1 MSNYAKALSFIVV
14 ATVPLLAVAQRAAGK
29 PSPRAGASAPTGAVA
44 PAPQTASPDSRRF
57 VTNENYFRG
66 GARTQPAP
74 AVNPAQPVIPPSSP
88 AAGVNQLNRSAVAA
102 QPAMPQPG
110 IPAIAGS
117 VSPAAGLPQPAL
129 NTSSSPAAMDHE
141 VSAAVDYTAGQL
153 TVVADRA
160 PLGHVLKLI
169 GGKTGAVIDVAPE
182 LQQELVMAKLG
193 PSPVQDVLTALLAS
207 PRIDYIVFG
216 TGDEPGSLQRIVVRS
231 RQSFGNIG
239 MGVMRSAQQQ
249 EIGGVGAD
257 ANGQIISRRN
267 IPDQN
272 DMTQEQRMEEWKKAR
287 TQMLEAEMKQ
297 AALDR
302 ENEKNQPPQQ
312 PEPQETPQP
321 QDNPPQS

>member
-1 MSNYAKALSFIVV
+1 
-14 ATVPLLAVAQRAAGK
+14 
-29 PSPRAGASAPTGAVA
+29 
-44 PAPQTASPDSRRF
+44 
-57 VTNENYFRG
+57 
-66 GARTQPAP
+66 
-74 AVNPAQPVIPPSSP
+74 
-88 AAGVNQLNRSAVAA
+88 
-102 QPAMPQPG
+102 
-110 IPAIAGS
+110 
-117 VSPAAGLPQPAL
+117 
-129 NTSSSPAAMDHE
+129 MDHE